1 MIKCLFL
8 IETGLKVGLGHLK
21 RCQVLARAMMDAG
34 WSCRLGLSDPSLI
47 DAPVTAGFD
56 AAAWV
61 ADGLDLGPVDV
72 LVVDGYTF
80 DPHLVNR
87 WRGRTGLSLVLD
99 DMAERPVPAD
109 VVLNHNLFGAD
120 LDYGAYGCRRV
131 LGGPDYALV
140 DPRFLSTGKAGGDRE
155 CGILVS
161 FGAADD
167 GRYCVPMT
175 ERLLTASPDIRVDM
189 VLAPVHRQSP
199 EIAALQDRHH
209 GRLTVHHG
217 ADMPDLMAR
226 NAVLSGA
233 AGLTVLEALASGMTP
248 VVCRTVD
255 NQRFN
260 IPALRALGFPAFD
273 DFELPAMADA
283 AITASKAESARPAIR
298 LDGQGPR
305 RIMTALENLV
315 PARAAAQ
322 DSVG

>member
-1 MIKCLFL
+1 
-8 IETGLKVGLGHLK
+8 
-21 RCQVLARAMMDAG
+21 
-34 WSCRLGLSDPSLI
+34 
-47 DAPVTAGFD
+47 
-56 AAAWV
+56 
-61 ADGLDLGPVDV
+61 
-72 LVVDGYTF
+72 
-80 DPHLVNR
+80 
-87 WRGRTGLSLVLD
+87 
-99 DMAERPVPAD
+99 
-109 VVLNHNLFGAD
+109 
-120 LDYGAYGCRRV
+120 
-131 LGGPDYALV
+131 
-140 DPRFLSTGKAGGDRE
+140 
-155 CGILVS
+155 
-161 FGAADD
+161 
-167 GRYCVPMT
+167 
-175 ERLLTASPDIRVDM
+175 
-189 VLAPVHRQSP
+189 
-199 EIAALQDRHH
+199 
-209 GRLTVHHG
+209 
-217 ADMPDLMAR
+217 MPDLMAR